1 MFTAETVPLLQL
13 NVVPVAGLDVAVN
26 VWLVILQF
34 NWTGTLIDTV
44 GEVISWV
51 TTSDAVPG
59 QPFAVSVTVTI
70 YVAAAE
76 TVLAAEAGPLLQL
89 KVVPIAGF
97 EVAVNVSLVVVQFN

>member
-13 NVVPVAGLDVAVN
+13 NVVPVAG
-26 VWLVILQF
+26 
-34 NWTGTLIDTV
+34 
-44 GEVISWV
+44 SWV
-51 TTSDAVPG
+51 TTSDAVPV